1 MARIL
6 RLVATAVGTLLGV
19 WYRAVLAL
27 PEVKRRKARRRA
39 AAKAAE
45 R

>member
-1 MARIL
+1 MVRIL
-6 RLVATAVGTLLGV
+6 RLVASAIGTLLGV
-19 WYRAVLAL
+19 WYRAVLAT

-39 AAKAAE
+39 T

>member
-6 RLVATAVGTLLGV
+6 RLVAAALGTALGI

-27 PEVKRRKARRRA
+27 PEVKRRKRARRA
-39 AAKAAE
+39 AAKAAQS
-45 R
+45 

>member
-6 RLVATAVGTLLGV
+6 RLAMTAIGTLLGI
-19 WYRAVLAL
+19 WYRAVLAV
-27 PEVKRRKARRRA
+27 PEVKRRKALRRRG
-39 AAKAAE
+39 